1 MQKILKYSC
10 SKTEKQSL
18 GNHIKPEVVPSSSS
32 LSALIFK
39 CFIYFLSSF
48 RRLSG
53 YEVMKRPVDKNK
65 QMKESRNKLVTNYF
79 YFLLMEQDT
88 SVAGVYSMCQ
98 QSLID
103 FFIYEFLELQ
113 DGALI
118 LNRKPNQRISS

>member
-1 MQKILKYSC
+1 
-10 SKTEKQSL
+10 
-18 GNHIKPEVVPSSSS
+18 
-32 LSALIFK
+32 
-39 CFIYFLSSF
+39 
-48 RRLSG
+48 
-53 YEVMKRPVDKNK
+53 MKRPVDKNK

-113 DGALI
+113 DGSLI
-118 LNRKPNQRISS
+118 LNRKPNQRISR

>member
-1 MQKILKYSC
+1 
-10 SKTEKQSL
+10 
-18 GNHIKPEVVPSSSS
+18 
-32 LSALIFK
+32 
-39 CFIYFLSSF
+39 
-48 RRLSG
+48 
-53 YEVMKRPVDKNK
+53 MKWAVDENK

-113 DGALI
+113 DGSLI
-118 LNRKPNQRISS
+118 LNRKANQRISS